1 MTRTKTKPPLSKPV
15 FDADEVIRFAS
26 TGPDQMEDVGQAADI
41 AVARGRK
48 SEKKSDANR
57 SDLTLSLLPEVVERL
72 RAEADRKGKTVE
84 QVVEK
89 LVTKHLGK
97 H

>member
-15 FDADEVIRFAS
+15 FDAEEVIRFAS
-26 TGPDQMEDVGQAADI
+26 TGPDQVGDVGPAAEE
-41 AVARGRK
+41 VGRGQK
-48 SEKKSDANR
+48 SAKKADANR
-57 SDLTLSLLPEVVERL
+57 SGLTMRLSPEVVARL
-72 RAEADRKGKTVE
+72 RAEADRKGKTIE